1 MFLRCSFPIIN
12 SKTLIVSVETSPF
25 ASAVRLDCVRCPIG
39 LRPPSDQIAFAVRSD
54 CVRRPIGLRSGSDR
68 TAYGCR

>member
-25 ASAVRLDCVRCPIG
+25 ASAARSNCVRRPIR
-39 LRPPSDQIAFAVRSD
+39 LRPPPDQIAFAVRSD
-54 CVRRPIGLRSGSDR
+54 CVRVPMTFAKNCYSPQSIR
-68 TAYGCR
+68 